1 MHWQKTKRGLMALSL
16 TMLAACSTKTEYL
29 KPRILC
35 PKADECQA
43 YTPAIRTQGE
53 LAEAYLQ
60 TQHRLSACVLEKQ
73 ALEQC
78 IQTFNEEKP

>member
-16 TMLAACSTKTEYL
+16 MMLLGCSTKIEYL
-29 KPRILC
+29 KPKILC

-43 YTPAIRTQGE
+43 YAPTIRTQGE

-60 TQHRLSACVLEKQ
+60 TQHRLNACVVEKQ
-73 ALEQC
+73 ALEHC
-78 IQTFNEEKP
+78 IQTFNEKSQ